1 MDLGH
6 LHNAT
11 ALEGKQVYV
20 SKLGDRNKKTCGG
33 LKIGRA
39 CIKTGDPKI
48 GCLKIGRAFG
58 CPFRFP
64 FDQPQRAPSTRA
76 RSSLEWIGLTRGCSQ

>member
-11 ALEGKQVYV
+11 ALEGTQVYI
-20 SKLGDRNKKTCGG
+20 SKLGDRNKKFVVVSKLGE
-33 LKIGRA
+33 LKQA
-39 CIKTGDPKI
+39 TPKL
-48 GCLKIGRAFG
+48 GVSKLGELG

-76 RSSLEWIGLTRGCSQ
+76 RSSLEWIGLTRG